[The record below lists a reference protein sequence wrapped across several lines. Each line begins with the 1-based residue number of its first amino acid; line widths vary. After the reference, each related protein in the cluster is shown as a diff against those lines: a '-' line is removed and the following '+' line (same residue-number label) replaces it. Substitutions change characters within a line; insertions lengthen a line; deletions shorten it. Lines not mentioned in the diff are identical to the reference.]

1 MTMALAIVFAVLLL
15 ALDPVSGD
23 TNITVGFISNYCAIK
38 YLVFNG
44 SLATNATPFYTPE
57 VINVN
62 GNSGWTY
69 YSELAVLAAID
80 HANSNPSILPGVRVH
95 LKRFTDCGEFY
106 PEADAEYYGKS
117 AGFAAAITAT
127 DIVDVHKDVLGVV
140 GNEFSLTAKGIGQ
153 ILSNAQI
160 PYCATA
166 TSSSRFSDKNKY
178 PYFWRVFAN
187 SRSQSLAALI
197 SYWKVKKVAIIYE
210 KDDELGFAA
219 LRAMKTSL
227 SERKINIVS
236 ITGLNPDLDTQA
248 KEMMN
253 TTLHRTDIRYILVL
267 GQPYFVR
274 SILLTREEM
283 RLSGPRYVWVVNNG
297 FITDPGFDRAR
308 LQGVIGPNVCQD
320 TDLMERVREL
330 QEDVSR
336 RALFEIPIS
345 NFIEMSVQNIYDCT
359 LMMLVGFSKLRV
371 DPVALSRREF
381 QDKMNFTLFQ
391 DLNYSGYSDF
401 GKLTLNEEGNAQIPV
416 CFASMTKVAGE
427 DILFAR
433 TDKAANQIVQ
443 YDLSLRIFPG
453 NSSII
458 PSDGLIEIFSFGY
471 SLRNSEGIAIVCLSV
486 VGLLAS
492 VAGALFLHKFQK
504 SAIIRASCLPEM
516 LLICFGC
523 LCAYAALLLFVGIPT
538 STVCNSRIFLLLL
551 GYASITIP
559 LVCKNLMMRWLFGQE
574 SSRKIEAIRRAKAVH
589 RFSGITAAFA
599 YLAVS
604 VLSIEQLK
612 LAPVEVLDVNESYV
626 MCAMKVSRLVA
637 PTYVLYIST
646 GILWVAV
653 VVAAIMSTKVRLIE
667 YNETNQMVLVALFSG
682 IMFVL
687 IKAMAAAPNR
697 LSDFKVCVIIWI
709 TTTVILGTM
718 LGGRVVDV
726 MQHHFSEQHSY
737 PTSAYDCHNSRQS
750 SSALNFSPRKSIKMY
765 SFRILDKGAKI
776 CVFKIKRRG
785 IGRIF
790 EKWMRGITSFHSLG
804 SRKWICITTLQKS
817 HCIVID
823 DATVMT
829 CTSSSVEIQG
839 SLKIKMQLDDDAAC
853 QLFLDDLRGAIKD
866 VESRDDNWNMP
877 DIVAGCI

>member
-1 MTMALAIVFAVLLL
+1 MTMALAIVVAVLLL

-38 YLVFNG
+38 YLVFNR

-106 PEADAEYYGKS
+106 PEADVEYYGKS

-127 DIVDVHKDVLGVV
+127 DIVDVHKDVIGVV

-166 TSSSRFSDKNKY
+166 TSSSRFSDKNMY

-197 SYWKVKKVAIIYE
+197 SHWKVKKVAIIYE

-219 LRAMKTSL
+219 LRTMKTSL
-227 SERKINIVS
+227 SERKISIVS
-236 ITGLNPDLDTQA
+236 ITGLNPDFDAQA
-248 KEMMN
+248 QEMMN

-274 SILLTREEM
+274 SVLLTREEM
-283 RLSGPRYVWVVNNG
+283 RLSGPRYVWVTNNG
-297 FITDPGFDRAR
+297 FLTDPGFDRTR

-320 TDLMERVREL
+320 ADLMERVREL

-336 RALFEIPIS
+336 RAMFEIPIS

-371 DPVALSRREF
+371 DPVTLSRRQV
-381 QDKMNFTLFQ
+381 QDKMNFTLFK

-401 GKLTLNEEGNAQIPV
+401 GKLTLNDEGNAQIPV
-416 CFASMTKVAGE
+416 CFVSMTEVAGE

-433 TDKAANQIVQ
+433 TDKAANQIVE
-443 YDLSLRIFPG
+443 YDHSLRIFPG

-458 PSDGLIEIFSFGY
+458 PSDGSIEIISFGY

-492 VAGALFLHKFQK
+492 VTGAAFLYKFQK

-538 STVCNSRIFLLLL
+538 STVCNSRILLVLF

-574 SSRKIEAIRRAKAVH
+574 SSRKIEAIRRAKAMH
-589 RFSGITAAFA
+589 RFSGIAAAFA
-599 YLAVS
+599 YVAVS
-604 VLSIEQLK
+604 VLSIKELK
-612 LAPVEVLDVNESYV
+612 FVPMEVLDANESYV
-626 MCAMKVSRLVA
+626 MCAMKVSRSA
-637 PTYVLYIST
+637 TPMNVLYIST
-646 GILWVAV
+646 GLLWVTL
-653 VVAAIMSTKVRLIE
+653 VVAAVMSTKVRLVE

-682 IMFVL
+682 ITFVL
-687 IKAMAAAPNR
+687 IKAMGAASNR
-697 LSDFKVCVIIWI
+697 FSDFKICIIIWI
-709 TTTVILGTM
+709 TTTAILGTM

-726 MQHHFSEQHSY
+726 IQDHFSEQLSF
-737 PTSAYDCHNSRQS
+737 PTSVQDCHNSRHS
-750 SSALNFSPRKSIKMY
+750 SSVLNFSPRKSIKIY
-765 SFRILDKGAKI
+765 SFRILDKGMKI

-790 EKWMRGITSFHSLG
+790 EKWMRGIASFHSLG

-839 SLKIKMQLDDDAAC
+839 SLKITMQLEDDAAC
-853 QLFLDDLRGAIKD
+853 QLFLDDLQGAIKD
-866 VESRDDNWNMP
+866 VESRNEN
-877 DIVAGCI
+877 